1 MKKVQFSTPCE
12 DQVEV
17 TFNGHKYGDLIFED
31 EQNAWVLWPV
41 SIDDDGVMWPVSI
54 DDGVSYSDDLAE
66 TEETITD
73 EIKIKGS
80 AGNCWDVIALN

>member
-1 MKKVQFSTPCE
+1 MKKVQFSTPYECK

-17 TFNGHKYGDLIFED
+17 TIDGDKYGTLKFDR
-31 EQNAWVLWPV
+31 EQNAWVLWP
-41 SIDDDGVMWPVSI
+41 SNI

-73 EIKIKGS
+73 EIQ
-80 AGNCWDVIALN
+80 NYNED